1 MRAVFLPLLATLLLA
16 GHALAADVDPTAF
29 TGRVVRSVRLETP
42 RGTSANQLA
51 YLVEQKAGE
60 VFNPQSVR
68 RSVEL
73 LFRLGQFDDVQ
84 ARVITDADGSLELV
98 FVLAASPR
106 VVAVRLRGVRGLATS
121 AVRTALSKGRGDPY
135 VPGDEDRLA
144 FEIEA
149 LYRTR
154 GFLDVL
160 ATGKVATTRPGA
172 RAIQLEIQEGPRYR
186 IADVR
191 FLGEHTGY
199 SPERLKQL
207 LGPQVAQ
214 GRQYSEVALEAAL
227 DRLIGQLQKRGFVEA
242 RLIALPGPRRRRSVP
257 VEFVKDSDT
266 ETISIGIPLDAGH
279 LVAAEFLFDGPR
291 RLPWTDKRLED
302 VVGLRTAAR
311 VSRTYAADAAR
322 QLERFLWRRGHFHA
336 VVKVGVYDEPI
347 DAPAGVP
354 EWTLPQVDDLRVLRF
369 MIETGPEVTLK
380 ARDIVVSGNEF
391 LPARRVVGV
400 LSDGSPDVLGHRPA
414 AAVVLGFDVFRRYYT
429 EGELELALDVLSDW
443 YRARGFLSAT
453 AEASARF
460 VERSCEDPEAAD
472 RGRRVCLEVFVVEG
486 PRTDV
491 ESLEIDPLLARLLE
505 RDRGDEEDDD
515 NSKLLEAPAAAEA
528 RQRRPTLVETWT
540 RRFVG
545 KPFNP
550 ARLEDLVQEVSDELG
565 ERGYIDA
572 RVQSRRELSTDGTL
586 VRLGIDVQIGNQV
599 VFGKVVVRDNRHTQ
613 VGFIRRQVPIK
624 PGVIFRRSQL
634 QAAQGRLLRTGLFD
648 GAVLRPAQLTG
659 RLRDVEVLVN
669 ERKRFSF
676 VLGGGFTWP
685 DDGPRVSGET
695 RLRNLDGRG
704 LSVWA
709 RGRASLD
716 WRYISAGIPLLEYRA
731 SVGMELPY
739 LPGLPLRAA
748 LTALINEELD
758 EPTYRISRSGI
769 TFGADWRPSNAVT
782 IDAQAELQLRAPIR
796 VDSVARLN
804 ALADIPTEK
813 PRQNPKLVLLGTLSG
828 ILDFR
833 DDRLNPTRGIY
844 TSATLETTPGSLVPG
859 APAFG
864 RLSGR
869 TVLMVPITDN
879 GLGLRVELGG
889 GVAWSYDGRLPPVEW
904 RFRLGGTS
912 TVRGYRLDSIGP
924 WGTRTGT
931 LERDGLLADG
941 FQTREVPVG
950 GNAFYRGSVQ
960 VQLPLP
966 GLATWRFVVFG
977 DGGNALIYGDLPDGI
992 DSGVSPALHW
1002 SVGFG
1007 LRRITPIGPLRLE
1020 LAVRPMAFGLVP
1032 GVFAGSEALGDV
1044 LQVHFAVGAL

>member
-1 MRAVFLPLLATLLLA
+1 MRPLVPILALLTLLAA
-16 GHALAADVDPTAF
+16 PAWAVDVVDPTQY
-29 TGRVVRSVRLETP
+29 TGRVVRAVTVDAP
-42 RGTSANQLA
+42 RGTPARQLT
-51 YLVEQKAGE
+51 YLIEQKEGT

-84 ARVITDADGSLELV
+84 ARLTTNEDGSLDLV
-98 FVLAASPR
+98 FALRPSPR
-106 VVAVRLRGVRGLATS
+106 IGGVRLKGVRGLAPS
-121 AVRTALSKGRGDPY
+121 AVRTALGKGRGDPY
-135 VPGDEDRLA
+135 VPGDEARLA
-144 FEIEA
+144 QEA
-149 LYRTR
+149 EAHYRTR
-154 GFLDVL
+154 GFLDVV
-160 ATGKVATTRPGA
+160 ATGRVATTRFGG
-172 RAIQLEIQEGPRYR
+172 RSIRLDVDEGPRYR
-186 IADVR
+186 IDAVR

-199 SPERLKQL
+199 GSERLLQL
-207 LGPQVAQ
+207 LGTQVSP
-214 GRQYSEVALEAAL
+214 GRYYKEAAL
-227 DRLIGQLQKRGFVEA
+227 QQALERLVQQLQKKGFVEA
-242 RLIALPGPRRRRSVP
+242 RLIALPGPRRRRRVP
-257 VEFVKDSDT
+257 VELRKDADT
-266 ETISIGIPLDAGH
+266 ETVSIGIPLDAGH
-279 LVAAEFLFDGPR
+279 LVEAQFDFDGPR
-291 RLPWTDKRLED
+291 RWPWTDKRLAD
-302 VVGLRTAAR
+302 VVGLRTSAR

-322 QLERFLWRRGHFHA
+322 QLERFLWRRGHYHA
-336 VVKVGVYDEPI
+336 SVKVGVYDEPVE
-347 DAPAGVP
+347 APAGVP
-354 EWTLPQVDDLRVLRF
+354 SWTLPQVDAIRVLRF
-369 MIETGPEVTLK
+369 MVETGPEVTLQAK
-380 ARDIVVSGNEF
+380 DIRIDGNEF
-391 LPARRVVGV
+391 LTDRRVVGV
-400 LSDGSPDVLGHRPA
+400 LSDGSPEVIGHRPGV
-414 AAVVLGFDVFRRYYT
+414 AVVLGFDVYRRYFT
-429 EGELELALDVLSDW
+429 DGELDQALDVLQDW
-443 YRARGFLSAT
+443 YRARGFLTAT
-453 AEASARF
+453 AQGTARF
-460 VERSCEDPEAAD
+460 VERSCDEAEPAAK
-472 RGRRVCLEVFVVEG
+472 GSRVCLDIAINEG
-486 PRTDV
+486 PRTTV
-491 ESLEIDPLLARLLE
+491 ESLEIDPWIRRLLARP
-505 RDRGDEEDDD
+505 RDEPEPTNILTLAPEE
-515 NSKLLEAPAAAEA
+515 P
-528 RQRRPTLVETWT
+528 ETRASILDTWQK
-540 RRFVG
+540 RFEG

-550 ARLEDLVQEVSDELG
+550 ARFDELVQEVSDELG

-572 RVQSRRELSTDGTL
+572 RLQSSRELSTDGTL
-586 VRLGIDVQIGNQV
+586 VRLGIDVQPGTDV

-634 QAAQGRLLRTGLFD
+634 QQAQGRLLRTGLFD
-648 GAVLRPAQLTG
+648 GVVLRPAQLTG

-704 LSVWA
+704 LTVWA

-716 WRYISAGIPLLEYRA
+716 WRFIQARIPLLEYRA

-739 LPGLPLRAA
+739 LPGLPVRAA

-769 TFGADWRPSNAVT
+769 TFGVDWRPSNAVT

-804 ALADIPTEK
+804 ALSDIPTEK
-813 PRQNPKLVLLGTLSG
+813 PRQNPKLLLLGTLSG

-833 DDRLNPTRGIY
+833 DDRLNPTRGVY
-844 TSATLETTPGSLVPG
+844 TSATLETTPAAAVPG

-869 TVLMVPITDN
+869 TVVMVPFSKD
-879 GLGLRVELGG
+879 GFGLRVELGG

-912 TVRGYRLDSIGP
+912 TVRGYRLDAIGP
-924 WGTRTGT
+924 WGTRAGT
-931 LERDGLLADG
+931 LENDGLLQDG
-941 FQTREVPVG
+941 YPSRQVPVG
-950 GNAFYRGSVQ
+950 GNAFYRGSL
-960 VQLPLP
+960 QLQFPLP

-1032 GVFAGSEALGDV
+1032 GVFAGEEALADV